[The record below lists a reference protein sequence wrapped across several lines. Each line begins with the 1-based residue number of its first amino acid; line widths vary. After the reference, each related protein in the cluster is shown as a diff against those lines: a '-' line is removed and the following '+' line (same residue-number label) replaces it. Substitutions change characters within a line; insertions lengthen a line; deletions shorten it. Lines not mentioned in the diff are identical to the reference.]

1 MKYFGLIL
9 MMAFSACISAVE
21 FTSIEALNGKVS
33 LETPKSFAPMTKEVL
48 ALKYPSSRRPTEV
61 LSDETGGISIAFNHT
76 ASKVRPSQLKE
87 AHTVLSKTF
96 HNLHPSAKWIRDEVI
111 EQNGSSFIVMELIT
125 AAIDTKIHNIMY
137 GASVDGRLLFVAFN
151 TTLEQSE
158 HWLPIGQRIM
168 SSLSIK

>member
-1 MKYFGLIL
+1 MKYVGLIL
-9 MMAFSACISAVE
+9 MMVFCASVSAVE
-21 FTSIEALNGKVS
+21 FTSIEVLKGKVT
-33 LETPKSFAPMTKEVL
+33 LEIPDSFAPMTKEAL
-48 ALKYPSSRRPTEV
+48 ALKYPSTRRPTEV
-61 LSDETGGISIAFNHT
+61 LSDETGGVSIAFNHT

-87 AHTVLSKTF
+87 AHTVLSNTF

-125 AAIDTKIHNIMY
+125 AAIDTQIHNIMY
-137 GASVDGRLLFVAFN
+137 GTSVDGRLLFVAFN

-168 SSLSIK
+168 SSLSIN